1 LSNKHHTE
9 SSHSHDQKRKAHD
22 RQMREYEQHTDASNP
37 WHQSTNAR
45 MGMAVVAVVAVLSI
59 SLLFISGV
67 IRW

>member
-1 LSNKHHTE
+1 MSNKHHTE

-22 RQMREYEQHTDASNP
+22 REMREYEQHTDASNP
-37 WHQSTNAR
+37 WHQSQGAR
-45 MGMAVVAVVAVLSI
+45 IGMVVIAVVAVVSI